1 MRSRIL
7 RATVLAVACAVLLFA
22 LPLGF
27 AALRLYQQDEEQE
40 AQSLGERVALSLP
53 ERITGTGDPI
63 ELPPVESGTDIAVY
77 GPDARRILGTG
88 PDTGDAPVRD
98 AEAGRVVTRQI
109 GDSLVAAVPVG
120 GSEQVRAVVRVASPA
135 SQPLQRAAL
144 TWAGM
149 LALAAVAVGVGALL
163 AVRSSRRLA
172 RPLEELAGVA
182 RDMEGG
188 DLTARAAPS
197 GLPEPDAVGQALAR
211 ATARIDELLRRE
223 RAFSAD
229 ASHQLRTALT
239 GVRLEL
245 EMSLAAGPGVDPRAA
260 TRSALAQ
267 LERMET
273 TLDDLLALARDVP
286 DRAPLDLAALFAR
299 AEEDWHG
306 PLAAQGRRLEIR
318 VDDELPQAL
327 GSRRAARQILDVLLS
342 NAATHGRGTVTVH
355 AKETAGV
362 VAVDVEDEGD
372 GIPETSTGGVFERR
386 GGESVR
392 RGGGVPGSH
401 GIGLALARSLAEAEG
416 GRLFVSRPRPRPR
429 FTWLLAAPVEGR
441 EPSQLP

>member
-1 MRSRIL
+1 MRRRIL

-63 ELPPVESGTDIAVY
+63 ELPPAESGTDIAVY

-88 PDTGDAPVRD
+88 PDAGDAPVQD

-188 DLTARAAPS
+188 DLTARAESS
-197 GLPEPDAVGQALAR
+197 GLPEPDEVGQALAR
-211 ATARIDELLRRE
+211 AAARIDELLRRE

-260 TRSALAQ
+260 TRAALAQ

-286 DRAPLDLAALFAR
+286 DRAPLDLAALFPG

-327 GSRRAARQILDVLLS
+327 GSQRAARQILDVLLS

-372 GIPETSTGGVFERR
+372 GIPETRTGGVFERR
-386 GGESVR
+386 GGESAR
-392 RGGGVPGSH
+392 RGGGVAGSH

-429 FTWLLAAPVEGR
+429 FTWLLAAPVEGQ